1 MKTTTL
7 EDLAKRLR
15 KLSREML
22 TVGTMM
28 DYYGGLDVEMA
39 VHGQEMICASVCM
52 RSYADAI
59 DAKVEAKAEKET
71 P

>member
-7 EDLAKRLR
+7 HNLSKRLR
-15 KLSREML
+15 KLSREMI

-28 DYYGGLDVEMA
+28 DYYGGLDAQMA
-39 VHGQEMICASVCM
+39 AHGQELVGASIYV

-59 DAKVEAKAEKET
+59 DAKIEET
-71 P
+71 KP